1 VRAGR
6 GLTSVLAMLYLV
18 LFATLAIGFYAATNV
33 SNQVT
38 TNDANVAHAFMASE
52 SGMDFMRY
60 QLAKVN
66 IPPTTPPDQVLD
78 ALYSELQEQL
88 EETGNLGGETI
99 ALDGNTIRIP
109 GDPAARIKLD
119 STGNATFRATVT
131 DWAGEIV
138 VKTDGRYGDT
148 GGAIRAIS
156 MDFTRQ
162 EHTTTTFDY
171 AVASKGQI
179 VMQKGVVSTVTG
191 VDPAIA
197 TMMSSLYSAGA
208 ITVSGGTIGGDLN
221 VLEGVS
227 PIVTGGSVGGSS
239 VPSVIL
245 ANHVHEVEPPIWPT
259 FDTSVY
265 EAYATNTYGSGVP
278 LNNIRIPAG
287 TNPKF
292 TGNKTI
298 QGIMYIESPNEVE
311 FRGNVT
317 LQGFIVF
324 ENTGDDTV
332 NSIDF
337 RGNVTQSPLPS
348 GSEYDALRAT
358 SGVAILAPTASVTM
372 SGSTDSFLRGNVIVN
387 TFSFAGSADIQ
398 IDRGTLMA
406 MKEAANAVVFNGKT
420 VRFTATGKGN
430 APTAGVSYSTFFAPD
445 PTSYQEV
452 TP

>member
-1 VRAGR
+1 
-6 GLTSVLAMLYLV
+6 MLYLV
-18 LFATLAIGFYAATNV
+18 LFAVLAIGFYAATNV

-38 TNDANVAHAFMASE
+38 TNDANVAQAFMASE

-60 QLAKVN
+60 QLAHVS
-66 IPPTTPPDQVLD
+66 IPASTTPDDVMDVLY
-78 ALYSELQEQL
+78 AELQDNL
-88 EETGNLGGETI
+88 DGTGNLGAYTI
-99 ALDGNTIRIP
+99 ARDGNIIRIP
-109 GDPAARIKLD
+109 GDPDARIKLD
-119 STGNATFRATVT
+119 ASGNATFRATIT
-131 DWAGEIV
+131 DWAGDIV
-138 VKTDGRYGDT
+138 VKTEGGYGSTT
-148 GGAIRAIS
+148 GASRAIS

-179 VMQKGVVSTVTG
+179 VMKKGAVTSVSG
-191 VDPAIA
+191 VDPKIA
-197 TMMSSLYSAGA
+197 TMMSSLNSGGA
-208 ITVSGGTIGGDLN
+208 ITVTGGTIGGDLSIIA
-221 VLEGVS
+221 GAS
-227 PIVTGGSVGGSS
+227 ATVTGGSVGGSS
-239 VPSVIL
+239 IPSVIL
-245 ANHVHEVEPPIWPT
+245 ADHVHEVEPPVWPT

-265 EAYATNTYGSGVP
+265 APYATNPYGSGVP
-278 LNNIRIPAG
+278 LSNIRIPAG

-324 ENTGDDTV
+324 ENAGDSSV

-337 RGNVTQSPLPS
+337 RGNVTQSPLPN
-348 GSEYDALRAT
+348 GAEYDPLRAT
-358 SGVAILAPTASVTM
+358 SGVAILAPTAQITM
-372 SGSTDSFLRGNVIVN
+372 SGSTDSLLKGNVIVN
-387 TFSFAGSADIQ
+387 AFSFAGSADIQ

-406 MKEAANAVVFNGKT
+406 LKESADSVVFNGKT
-420 VRFTATGKGN
+420 VKFTATGKGN
-430 APTAGVSYSTFFAPD
+430 APSAGITYSTFFAPD